1 MNVTWVKGYPSGHEK
16 GNFLAL
22 DMGGTNL
29 RVCEVDLS
37 GGQGEFEIT
46 QKEYRIPDE
55 LKTGTADQLW
65 DFIAEEV
72 RSFVHQRLNA
82 GQTSSKIPLAFT
94 FSYPVHQPCI
104 DRGVLQRWTKDF
116 DVAGVEGSDVVIQL
130 EAALERKKVPVR
142 VVALVNDTT
151 GTLIASSYSDPEV
164 KIGSIF
170 GTGCNAAYMEEC
182 GSIPKIKNSGLPADT
197 LIAINTEYGAFDSEH
212 KVLPQTRF
220 DKEIDRLSP
229 RPGQQSYEKMV
240 ASLYLGG
247 LLRLVLLELGETG
260 KMFKGQDISRLRTKF
275 AINCQLLTEIE
286 ADHTQTLTGVRDLFK
301 TQLGIE
307 LAPHERR
314 VLQFLTELI
323 GARAARLYA
332 CGIAAICKKKKI
344 DRCHVG
350 VDGSAFSKNAVFQ
363 ERAAQAL
370 REILQ
375 WPDDTEDKI
384 TLQCAQDGSGVGAA
398 LIASLALERGD
409 GAVHSAS

>member
-130 EAALERKKVPVR
+130 EAALERKVGELCTFPCGEPL
-142 VVALVNDTT
+142 VAY
-151 GTLIASSYSDPEV
+151 IFHPE
-164 KIGSIF
+164 S
-170 GTGCNAAYMEEC
+170 
-182 GSIPKIKNSGLPADT
+182 
-197 LIAINTEYGAFDSEH
+197 
-212 KVLPQTRF
+212 TR
-220 DKEIDRLSP
+220 ESCRAGQRHNGHSHRIIIQ
-229 RPGQQSYEKMV
+229 RP
-240 ASLYLGG
+240 
-247 LLRLVLLELGETG
+247 
-260 KMFKGQDISRLRTKF
+260 
-275 AINCQLLTEIE
+275 
-286 ADHTQTLTGVRDLFK
+286 
-301 TQLGIE
+301 
-307 LAPHERR
+307 
-314 VLQFLTELI
+314 
-323 GARAARLYA
+323 
-332 CGIAAICKKKKI
+332 
-344 DRCHVG
+344 
-350 VDGSAFSKNAVFQ
+350 
-363 ERAAQAL
+363 
-370 REILQ
+370 
-375 WPDDTEDKI
+375 
-384 TLQCAQDGSGVGAA
+384 
-398 LIASLALERGD
+398 
-409 GAVHSAS
+409 

>member
-1 MNVTWVKGYPSGHEK
+1 MDNP
-16 GNFLAL
+16 
-22 DMGGTNL
+22 
-29 RVCEVDLS
+29 
-37 GGQGEFEIT
+37 
-46 QKEYRIPDE
+46 
-55 LKTGTADQLW
+55 LW
-65 DFIAEEV
+65 LIYSV
-72 RSFVHQRLNA
+72 Q
-82 GQTSSKIPLAFT
+82 
-94 FSYPVHQPCI
+94 
-104 DRGVLQRWTKDF
+104 
-116 DVAGVEGSDVVIQL
+116 
-130 EAALERKKVPVR
+130 KVPVK

-182 GSIPKIKNSGLPADT
+182 GSIPKIKNCGLPADT

-212 KVLPQTRF
+212 KLLPQTRF
-220 DKEIDRLSP
+220 DKEIDRHSP

-260 KMFKGQDISRLRTKF
+260 KMFKGQDISHLRTKF
-275 AINCQLLTEIE
+275 AINGQLLTEIE

-301 TQLGIE
+301 TRLGIE
-307 LAPHERR
+307 LAAHERR
-314 VLQFLTELI
+314 VLQFLTELV

-350 VDGSAFSKNAVFQ
+350 VDGSAFSKNTAFQ

-370 REILQ
+370 REILE